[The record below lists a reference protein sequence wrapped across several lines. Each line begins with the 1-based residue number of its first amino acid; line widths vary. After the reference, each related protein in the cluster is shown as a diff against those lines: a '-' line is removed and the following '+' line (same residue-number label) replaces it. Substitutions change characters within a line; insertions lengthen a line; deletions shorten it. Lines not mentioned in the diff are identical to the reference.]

1 MNILATV
8 AEFMS
13 FVKDNDYKNVT
24 LVTACSNEEFYSNF
38 YSNFPEKMRSM
49 NITSIEFQPGNI
61 KLYVL

>member
-8 AEFMS
+8 EEFMS

-24 LVTACSNEEFYSNF
+24 LVTACSNEEFYSNL
-38 YSNFPEKMRSM
+38 YSNFPEEMKSM